1 MRITSLGFVVAV
13 GVLGVGIGC
22 KGPQPPNPLDNQSR
36 YLCCNVWYEHDEI
49 NDVLYQWG
57 TKIPFGTRVQI
68 LKVGKDFVKF
78 QAEGHPAI
86 KLELRYGAKVLTID
100 DYVNRIFVVDDP
112 RAKLKKVPAKT
123 VKQIEEGQVAEGM
136 TRDQVLMA
144 VGYPPAH
151 RTPSLSQSDWHLWQN
166 HWHQWLVNFEGD
178 KVVSVQR

>member
-1 MRITSLGFVVAV
+1 MRITSLGVAI
-13 GVLGVGIGC
+13 VLGALAFGGAC
-22 KGPQPPNPLDNQSR
+22 KAPPPPNPLDNQSR

-68 LKVGKDFVKF
+68 IKVGKDDVTF
-78 QAEGHPAI
+78 QAEGHPKL
-86 KLELRYGAKVLTID
+86 KLELRYGAKVLSID

-112 RAKLKKVPAKT
+112 RPKLKKVAATT
-123 VKQIEEGQVAEGM
+123 VKQIEEGRVVDGM

-151 RTPSLSQSDWHLWQN
+151 RTPSLGQSDWHFWQN
-166 HWHQWLVNFEGD
+166 RWHQWLVNFDGD
-178 KVVSVQR
+178 KVSSVQR